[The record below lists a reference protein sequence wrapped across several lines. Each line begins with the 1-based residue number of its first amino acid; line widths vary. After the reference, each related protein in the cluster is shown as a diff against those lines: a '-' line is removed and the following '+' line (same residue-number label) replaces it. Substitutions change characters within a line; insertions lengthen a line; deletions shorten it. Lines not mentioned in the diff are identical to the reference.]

1 MSKFSVV
8 ENGPDSFDYVVCVFN
23 DDKSRFYNQWGMTG
37 EQKAK
42 ELADK
47 LTKDNAYLGYGY
59 MVVPA

>member
-1 MSKFSVV
+1 MSKFIVV
-8 ENGPDSFDYVVCVFN
+8 ENGPDSFDYVVGTFD
-23 DDKSRFYNQWGMTG
+23 DDKSRFYNQWHMTG